1 MDKALILKN
10 IGAIGK
16 AATKLTKQVQET
28 ATQCAIHAVRHGDVT
43 LADQLVDALGK
54 GMRRASLRAW
64 FEKHT
69 CVYIPKGKQTFALDK
84 ERAKALRGETDE
96 ALTEKFMSL
105 PWEEAKPE
113 APVVSVLDVSAAA
126 DKFLERIQKQANEAG
141 MEVRNRALLDIL
153 VAATAKF
160 HAEETLKAARVIVE
174 DEERTVDAA
183 ITVVPELRR
192 AA

>member
-1 MDKALILKN
+1 MEKTQILKS
-10 IGAIGK
+10 IGAIGR
-16 AATKLTKQVQET
+16 ASAKLTKQVQET
-28 ATQCAIHAVRHGDVT
+28 AVACAIHAVRHGDVT

-54 GMRRASLRAW
+54 GLRRASLRAW
-64 FEKHT
+64 FERHGAMI
-69 CVYIPKGKQTFALDK
+69 IPKGKTTFALDK

-96 ALTEKFMSL
+96 ALTEKLMAL

-113 APVVSVLDVSAAA
+113 APIVSVLDVSVAA

-141 MEVRNRALLDIL
+141 MEIRNRALLDIL

-160 HAEETLKAARVIVE
+160 HADEALKSRLPMADETEAETVE
-174 DEERTVDAA
+174 
-183 ITVVPELRR
+183 PGLRR